1 MRPSAGLP
9 VRSPAAKA
17 SQRRILPNQSTRF
30 LVESARAPECT
41 DAPAGRS
48 CDWLIMLRRYLPLG
62 LVSPMFGSFTM
73 SGCKCVATSLSIAM
87 PASSRLNGSRRR
99 CYPHRTS
106 SGRTDMVVKVERF
119 QPAGLDIRMQ
129 EGKAAY
135 SHVVTVTGPGKLIY
149 TAGQLARD
157 RKSTRLNSSH
167 L

>member
-1 MRPSAGLP
+1 
-9 VRSPAAKA
+9 
-17 SQRRILPNQSTRF
+17 
-30 LVESARAPECT
+30 
-41 DAPAGRS
+41 
-48 CDWLIMLRRYLPLG
+48 
-62 LVSPMFGSFTM
+62 MFGSFTM
-73 SGCKCVATSLSIAM
+73 SGCKCAATSLSIAM
-87 PASSRLNGSRRR
+87 PASLRLNGSRRR

-157 RKSTRLNSSH
+157 AGGKIVGPGDTTAPFGPTFKH
-167 L
+167 LAARPKAS